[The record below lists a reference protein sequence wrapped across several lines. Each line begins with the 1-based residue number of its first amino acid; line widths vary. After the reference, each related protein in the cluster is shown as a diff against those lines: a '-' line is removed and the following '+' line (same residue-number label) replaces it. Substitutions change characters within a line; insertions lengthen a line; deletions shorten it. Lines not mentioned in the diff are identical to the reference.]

1 MERERL
7 TRLVEDAAA
16 VDRSDLADLDALAK
30 RFPWFAGAQVLR
42 SVGVQKAGEVL
53 ADETLREAAA
63 HVPSRSVLF
72 DVVRQSTVAPKTV
85 VAKLEVV
92 PQQVVAEP
100 VVVAPLVVAE
110 PLTEAPI
117 EKSTTEVV
125 VATAVEPPMVEPE
138 FRPQPV
144 AEVPI
149 VEAPVEELRAPAV
162 EEEALAVR
170 EALDKLVDASEGE
183 PTEAVEED
191 PLERQILESALASAY
206 DFTWAQ
212 DTQAKKPSPDPIP
225 PPEEPITFPSKGPL
239 VANSPL
245 ERKPAITR
253 HGKHSFL
260 SWLDA
265 DNTDFTPEAKPK
277 PKEEPLPVAVT
288 DWVRTEAIEPDEE
301 IEERPIHIRQK
312 PPVKPLPED
321 PMATSDLIDAFIKQQ
336 APAPAARTEFFTP
349 QQAAKRSLDDKAGLV
364 TETLARVYAQQ
375 GNLPKAIEA
384 YKRLA
389 LKYPEKSAYFAALQ
403 KELEAQLN
411 K

>member
-7 TRLVEDAAA
+7 TRLVRDAAA
-16 VDRSDLADLDALAK
+16 VDRGDLADLDALAK

-53 ADETLREAAA
+53 ADETLRDAAA
-63 HVPSRSVLF
+63 QVPSRSVLF
-72 DVVRQSTVAPKTV
+72 DVVRQSTVAPKPA

-92 PQQVVAEP
+92 PQQIVPEPQVALEAVGLEPIATVRTEP
-100 VVVAPLVVAE
+100 V
-110 PLTEAPI
+110 
-117 EKSTTEVV
+117 S
-125 VATAVEPPMVEPE
+125 
-138 FRPQPV
+138 
-144 AEVPI
+144 AEVPTVVDAPII
-149 VEAPVEELRAPAV
+149 VGPEPVTLPANEVAVAEAPAV
-162 EEEALAVR
+162 EVSVVQAEEEELAVR
-170 EALDKLVDASEGE
+170 EALDHLVDASEGE
-183 PTEAVEED
+183 PTEPAEED

-206 DFTWAQ
+206 DFTWTQ
-212 DTQAKKPSPDPIP
+212 DTPARKPSPDPIP
-225 PPEEPITFPSKGPL
+225 PPEEPITFPAKGPL
-239 VANSPL
+239 VANVPL

-265 DNTDFTPEAKPK
+265 DNSEFTPEAKPK
-277 PKEEPLPVAVT
+277 PQEGSVPAAVSDWIRSEATEPA
-288 DWVRTEAIEPDEE
+288 EE

-321 PMATSDLIDAFIKQQ
+321 PSTTSDLIDAFIKQQ
-336 APAPAARTEFFTP
+336 APAPATKAEFFTP

-403 KELEAQLN
+403 KELEGQLN